1 MWYTPDMKDFFDNL
15 VGIII
20 AILFA
25 MSPALILAAIAFVL
39 NLLGVLD
46 TAIALYDLM
55 RLGIILLIVVGT
67 IATIIRGR

>member
-1 MWYTPDMKDFFDNL
+1 MKNFFDNL
-15 VGIII
+15 QGLLI
-20 AILFA
+20 ALLFIA
-25 MSPALILAAIAFVL
+25 APGLLICVVAFVL

-55 RLGIILLIVVGT
+55 RLGIVLLIVVGT